1 MSIEQLVEATAS
13 LNASDAFRPRFDA
26 KRWAQF
32 GSYLQQHKLRAGD
45 MLVRFHDQDR
55 NMYLLESGNLQV
67 YVPDTAALRPSGGRW
82 PSCARARWWASPACS
97 ATPRMAQVEAMS
109 PAVWVLTRPRFEELL
124 VRVPDLGIELLR
136 AIGAVMAERMR
147 ANLERGQPIV

>member
-13 LNASDAFRPRFDA
+13 LNAADAFRPRFDA

-32 GSYLQQHKLRAGD
+32 GSFLQQHKLRTGD

-55 NMYLLESGNLQV
+55 NMYLLESGSLQV
-67 YVPDTAALRPSGGRW
+67 YVPDDGTSKRRPVAILRPGSVVGE
-82 PSCARARWWASPACS
+82 PSMFGD
-97 ATPRMAQVEAMS
+97 TPRMAQVEAMS
-109 PAVWVLTRPRFEELL
+109 PAVVWVLTRPRFEELL
-124 VRVPDLGIELLR
+124 ARVPDLGIELLR